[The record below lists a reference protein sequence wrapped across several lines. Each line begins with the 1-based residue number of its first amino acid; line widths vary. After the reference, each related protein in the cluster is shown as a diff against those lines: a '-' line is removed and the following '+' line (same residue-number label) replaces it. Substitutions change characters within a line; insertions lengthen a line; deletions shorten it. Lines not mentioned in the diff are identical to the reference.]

1 MDFSSEQIIRGI
13 TGFVIV
19 IISLSFHEWGH
30 ATMADK
36 FGDDTPRRM
45 GRVTFNPVAHVD
57 PIGTVLLPLLA
68 LFINFPVV
76 GWAKPVLINP
86 DNLPK
91 TSQRAWVTI
100 AGPGMNLL
108 LAAIAAIAS
117 GVLLRFGPGGAAQH
131 YVSVFMLININLMM
145 FNLLPVPPLDG
156 SKFLMYWFGMSER
169 AYAGF
174 ARFGWVILMVLINV
188 PQTQGLFVAMLTWA
202 REPFLTITEIV
213 REI

>member
-30 ATMADK
+30 AVMADK

-45 GRVTFNPVAHVD
+45 GRVTFNPAAHVD

-68 LFINFPVV
+68 IFLHFPII
-76 GWAKPVLINP
+76 GWAKPVYINP

-108 LAAIAAIAS
+108 LAVLAAIA
-117 GVLLRFGPGGAAQH
+117 GGLLLRFGVADVAR
-131 YVSVFMLININLMM
+131 YVSLFMLININLMM
-145 FNLLPVPPLDG
+145 FNLVPVPPLDG

-169 AYAGF
+169 AYAAF

-188 PQTQGLFVAMLTWA
+188 PQTQRFFVNMLMWA
-202 REPFLTITEIV
+202 REPFLTISDIF